1 MCGVVSFFEQFQCF
15 AGFESV
21 ALPAASKALFLGA
34 FFYFAAG
41 PPAAFSAGV
50 VFAANFH
57 HRAQKLVAFV
67 IMFECFEGGYF
78 GEHCGMFTELLAA
91 KVVSQVFCE
100 VGDFL
105 RMAGTIGAIGA
116 TISDKV
122 CFLRHRF
129 AP

>member
-1 MCGVVSFFEQFQCF
+1 MAFFEQFQCF

-21 ALPAASKALFLGA
+21 TLPAASKAFFPSA
-34 FFYFAAG
+34 FFYFAAR
-41 PPAAFSAGV
+41 PPAALSAGL

-57 HRAQKLVAFV
+57 HCPQKLVAFV
-67 IMFECFEGGYF
+67 IMLECFEDGHF
-78 GEHCGMFTELLAA
+78 GEHWGIFTELLAA
-91 KVVSQVFCE
+91 KVASQVFCE

-116 TISDKV
+116 TISNQV
-122 CFLRHRF
+122 GFLRHIF